1 MGLGCI
7 ARLRLRRPAAVL
19 VAGLIALQAFLA
31 GLAAAQAAIVLTGNP
46 TEVAIIC
53 HGHGGG
59 SSDHGSNPDPRDAA
73 HLCCVAC
80 ACGGAPATL
89 AQAPPMPRAAAFRS
103 LRSSPLSAAAAPIGR
118 RVVRDGPSQAPPTL
132 A

>member
-1 MGLGCI
+1 MGLGCT

-19 VAGLIALQAFLA
+19 VAGLIALQALLA
-31 GLAAAQAAIVLTGNP
+31 GLAAAQAAIVLTASQA
-46 TEVAIIC
+46 EVAVIC

-59 SSDHGSNPDPRDAA
+59 DADHGSNPDPRGAA

-89 AQAPPMPRAAAFRS
+89 AQAAPLLGAVAFRS
-103 LRSSPLSAAAAPIGR
+103 LRSVPGRAAAGPMRR